1 MIKDRYV
8 EIYCDFN
15 TYVEPKN
22 LGSSRLLFSDDDDL
36 WGPERIRLYGIIID
50 QHGRV
55 PGVTA
60 AT

>member
-1 MIKDRYV
+1 MWKSTVTLKRMWK
-8 EIYCDFN
+8 E
-15 TYVEPKN
+15 N
-22 LGSSRLLFSDDDDL
+22 LGSFRLLFSDDDDL